1 MSEKQTLA
9 SSISNFTSDAGPFPL
24 NSTFPTGEVNYLIGA
39 KKYYINPVIRPD
51 LCRRY
56 YC

>member
-56 YC
+56 YY